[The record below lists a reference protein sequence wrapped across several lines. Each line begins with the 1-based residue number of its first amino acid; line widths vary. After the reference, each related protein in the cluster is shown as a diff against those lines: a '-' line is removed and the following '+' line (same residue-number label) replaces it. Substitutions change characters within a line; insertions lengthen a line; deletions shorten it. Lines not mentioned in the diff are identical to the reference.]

1 MATPPRT
8 GPVMLV
14 VMDGWG
20 LRKETAHNAVHLAKK
35 PHYERLIQQYPFT
48 QLITCGTDVGLPQG
62 TMGNSEVGHLNIG
75 AGRVVWQELMRISN
89 AISDLSFFKNPA
101 FLSAIEHAKRH
112 NSRLHLFGL
121 ISGAFVH
128 SCEEHYFALARL
140 ARQSGLARE
149 RVVWHLFTDGRDTPP
164 RSAMTWVANLQRVLD
179 LYDSGVV
186 GTVIGRYYAM
196 DRDKRWDRVRLAYEA
211 MVSGKAEFTAENAL
225 AAVVAAHARA
235 DRNPSENKTP
245 AETDEFIRPTVILGR
260 DGLPQGLIRDHDA
273 LISFN
278 HRSDRPREII
288 RTLLEP
294 DFEAQTKNDPTL
306 GFTRQDRPKGL
317 CLVTLT
323 DYRAGFDVPVAFD
336 SKELEGTIAH
346 AVSAAG
352 LKQYHSAETEKYPHV
367 TFFLNGGHEV
377 PCPGEERFMAN
388 SPKVATYDLQPE
400 MSAPEV
406 TKQACAAIRS
416 GKYAFCVVNYANG
429 DMVGHSGV
437 EAAAIKAIEAVD
449 TGVGEIVKAVLDMQG
464 DMILTADHGN
474 AEQMWDDVA
483 HCPHTA
489 HTTNP
494 VPCILV
500 SERYKHAKLLDGGR
514 LADLA
519 PTLLYLLGLPVTK
532 EMDGRNLLT
541 AHH

>member
-35 PHYERLIQQYPFT
+35 PNYDRLVKQYPFT
-48 QLITCGTDVGLPQG
+48 QLITCGTDVGLPKG

-75 AGRVVWQELMRISN
+75 AGRVVWQEVMRISN
-89 AISDLSFFKNPA
+89 AIADLSFFKNAA
-101 FLSAIEHAKRH
+101 FISAIEHAKLH
-112 NSRLHLFGL
+112 HSRLHLFGL

-128 SCEEHYFALARL
+128 SCEEHYFALLRM
-140 ARQSGLARE
+140 ARQYGLTRE
-149 RVVWHLFTDGRDTPP
+149 RVVLHLFTDGRDTPP
-164 RSAMTWVANLQRVLD
+164 RSAVTWIGDVQRKLD
-179 LYDSGVV
+179 LYDTGVV

-196 DRDKRWDRVRLAYEA
+196 DRDKRWDRVKLAYDA
-211 MVSGKAEFTAENAL
+211 MVFGKAEFTAASAL
-225 AAVVAAHARA
+225 EAVNAAHARA
-235 DRNPSENKTP
+235 DRHPPNDKTP
-245 AETDEFIRPTVILGR
+245 AEADEFIRPTVVLGA
-260 DGLPQGLIRDHDA
+260 DGQPQGLIRDNDA

-288 RTLLEP
+288 RALLET
-294 DFEAQTKNDPTL
+294 DFEEKTKKDPTP
-306 GFTRQDRPKGL
+306 GFTRQSRPQGL
-317 CLVTLT
+317 YLVTMS
-323 DYRAGFDVPVAFD
+323 DYRAGFNVPVAFD
-336 SKELEGTIAH
+336 SKELAGTIAA

-352 LKQYHSAETEKYPHV
+352 LKQYHTAETEKYPHV
-367 TFFLNGGHEV
+367 TFFFNGGREA
-377 PCPGEERFMAN
+377 PFPGEERYMAN

-400 MSAPEV
+400 MTAPEV
-406 TKQACAAIRS
+406 TKKACEAIRS
-416 GKYAFCVVNYANG
+416 GKYAFFVLNYANG
-429 DMVGHSGV
+429 DMVGHTGV

-449 TGVGEIVKAVLDMQG
+449 AGVGEIVKAILDMHG
-464 DMILTADHGN
+464 DVILTADHGN

-500 SERYKHAKLLDGGR
+500 SERFKHAKLLDGGR

-519 PTLLYLLGLPVTK
+519 PTLMFMLGLPVTK
-532 EMDGRNLLT
+532 EMDGRNLIQ
-541 AHH
+541 A